1 MVVLDME
8 QIVVLPVIGN
18 LEAAT
23 IQIALEQYFKDK
35 ENGTSK
41 HRNAARHIFRRLNK
55 TLNA

>member
-1 MVVLDME
+1 MHME
-8 QIVVLPVIGN
+8 QIVVLPIIGN

-23 IQIALEQYFKDK
+23 VQIALEAYFKDQQ
-35 ENGTSK
+35 NGTKK

>member
-1 MVVLDME
+1 MYME